1 MTGVALSA
9 QQLVITYMHY
19 WFPALASWV
28 IVTIKL
34 EPVEHFNVFLSNIW
48 GKMELQRNRQEA
60 SAAQRT
66 AGNGQYTCKFLQE
79 VGS

>member
-1 MTGVALSA
+1 VVEHT
-9 QQLVITYMHY
+9 LVESLLGLAENELFPLLMHY

-48 GKMELQRNRQEA
+48 GKMEHN
-60 SAAQRT
+60 S
-66 AGNGQYTCKFLQE
+66 NVKFTPACL
-79 VGS
+79 